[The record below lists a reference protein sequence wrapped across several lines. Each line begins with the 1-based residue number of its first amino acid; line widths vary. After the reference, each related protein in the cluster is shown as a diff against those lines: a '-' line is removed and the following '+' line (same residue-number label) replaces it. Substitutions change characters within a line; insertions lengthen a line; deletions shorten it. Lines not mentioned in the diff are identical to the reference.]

1 MRIFLTL
8 LVWFTAWLL
17 WSGLFKPLLI
27 GLGVVSCLLVLG
39 LSQRMGMFNKDVF
52 SLRFIWRLLPFWGWL
67 GKELI
72 VANLEVARV
81 VLSRHMKI
89 NPTVIRLQ
97 ALSDD
102 RVSQAILGNSITLT
116 PGTVTVDDYEGEL
129 LVHCLTREGADA
141 LIEGEMNRRV
151 AALSRS

>member
-8 LVWFTAWLL
+8 LVWFAAWLL

-97 ALSDD
+97 ALSGD

>member
-8 LVWFTAWLL
+8 LVWFAAWLL

-39 LSQRMGMFNKDVF
+39 LSQRMGMFSKDVF